1 MVLGALAALGLSVLD
16 VPTFERLMMV
26 AAMCL
31 IAGWLGHHLNF
42 SCDDQWDGIALRK

>member
-31 IAGWLGHHLNF
+31 IAGWLGHHLNL
-42 SCDDQWDGIALRK
+42 SCDDQWDGIALIK